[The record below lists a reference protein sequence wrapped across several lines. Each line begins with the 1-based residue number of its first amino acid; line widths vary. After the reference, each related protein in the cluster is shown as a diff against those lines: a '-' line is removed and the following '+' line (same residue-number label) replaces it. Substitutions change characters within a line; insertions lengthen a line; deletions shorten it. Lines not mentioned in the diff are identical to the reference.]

1 MFLYDDSKI
10 NIVIII
16 IISIT
21 NAIYD
26 ELFVRLILF
35 LAVVLYSL
43 DRLHYISKRKWMVQI
58 WFKYVKILWNDEITE
73 DNPRIRKSRC
83 FRRNAII
90 FNIFALKHVLI
101 LINDTLMRAF
111 YWIKLRTR
119 ATNLAKNS
127 LVTTFA
133 LRLTLGTYIDRK
145 PSFNPGKFPMF
156 YLHVKLTSRSVLC
169 VLQNKKLDLLCF
181 CLVLFVNSSFC

>member
-111 YWIKLRTR
+111 YWIKLRTK

-127 LVTTFA
+127 LVTNHV
-133 LRLTLGTYIDRK
+133 RLKTH
-145 PSFNPGKFPMF
+145 PGNIHWPQ
-156 YLHVKLTSRSVLC
+156 TIIQSREIPNVLSAC
-169 VLQNKKLDLLCF
+169 KAN
-181 CLVLFVNSSFC
+181 

>member
-1 MFLYDDSKI
+1 
-10 NIVIII
+10 
-16 IISIT
+16 
-21 NAIYD
+21 
-26 ELFVRLILF
+26 
-35 LAVVLYSL
+35 
-43 DRLHYISKRKWMVQI
+43 MVQI

-73 DNPRIRKSRC
+73 DNHRIRKSRC

-111 YWIKLRTR
+111 HWIKLRTR

-133 LRLTLGTYIDRK
+133 LRLTLGTYIDHK

-169 VLQNKKLDLLCF
+169 VLQKKKLDLLCF